1 MHASSRRH
9 AREDPL
15 PRRVSFLGQVPLFAN
30 LAEDDLATLA
40 GDFRLREYD
49 RDETVF
55 HQGDRSRELYV
66 VMQGKVRIFKT
77 SPGGEET
84 SINIFSAGD
93 VIGEFS
99 AIDGQPRSATAKA
112 IERCA
117 LLEMTRERFLSRL
130 QEMPELA
137 LGVARLLVGK
147 VRWTAAYAETVA
159 QFDAAGR
166 LLHILLLYN
175 EQFGE
180 EIEPGKR
187 YVLHL
192 ALNQSGLASLVG
204 ARREWINRIL
214 GTWRKRGLI
223 EYEGG
228 TITILDLPAV
238 EKERDSRIEAH
249 HGEVTW

>member
-1 MHASSRRH
+1 MYPPSDSDK
-9 AREDPL
+9 DPI
-15 PRRVSFLGQVPLFAN
+15 PRRVAFLGQVPLFAELPEAN
-30 LAEDDLATLA
+30 LATLA

-49 RDETVF
+49 RDETIF

-77 SPGGEET
+77 SPAGEET
-84 SINIFSAGD
+84 SINIFSIGD
-93 VIGEFS
+93 IIGEFS

-117 LLEMTRERFLSRL
+117 LLEMTRDRFLSRIR
-130 QEMPELA
+130 EMPDLA

-187 YVLHL
+187 YVLDL
-192 ALNQSGLASLVG
+192 ALNQTGLASLVG

-214 GTWRKRGLI
+214 RTWRKRGLI
-223 EYEGG
+223 EYDGG
-228 TITILDLPAV
+228 AITILDLPAV
-238 EKERDSRIEAH
+238 EKERDSRIEAN
-249 HGEVTW
+249 HGEIDW